1 MICPTSPPRWHP
13 RRLTHRREP
22 ESLTKRK
29 DSGDT
34 VTEPT
39 IDASAQAGGVVPT
52 VFTHR
57 QIMVIL
63 SGLMT
68 GMLLAALDQTIVSTA
83 LPTIVG
89 DLGGLQHLSWVVTAY
104 LLASTASTPLYGK
117 ISDLY
122 GRKPVFRFAIIVFL
136 IGSALAGL
144 STQMWELIAARG
156 IQGLGAGGLMALA
169 FAIIGD
175 VIPPRERGRY
185 QGYFGAVFA
194 LSSVAG
200 PLLGGF
206 FVEHLSWHWIFFI
219 NIPLGL
225 VALVVTD
232 RALHGLRHVR
242 REHSIDYTGAVLL
255 ITGVSSL
262 LLGLV
267 RGREVGWTSPEI
279 IGWLGI
285 GLILSA
291 TFVWWESRATEPILP
306 LRLFGN
312 RIFSVSTAIGIAN
325 GFAMFGAIVFLPV
338 YLQIVR
344 GVSPTQSGLELL
356 PLMVG
361 LLVASVVSGR
371 RITTTGRYKRFPIAG
386 TAITALG
393 LASLSTLGADTPY
406 WRTSL
411 FMLTLGI
418 GIGLVMQVIVLAMQN
433 SVNPR
438 DMGVATS
445 SATFFRSL
453 GGTFGTALFG
463 TVLANRLASEMA
475 ARLPPSALHG
485 VNPGQLTG
493 SPQVIAALPPAV
505 RGPVISSFVSAL
517 STVFVSAVPI
527 VLVAFALTWFLKEIT
542 LRGRDDNAT
551 EMVETS
557 ASI

>member
-1 MICPTSPPRWHP
+1 
-13 RRLTHRREP
+13 
-22 ESLTKRK
+22 
-29 DSGDT
+29 

-39 IDASAQAGGVVPT
+39 IDKPAQVGGVVPT
-52 VFTHR
+52 IFTHR

-122 GRKPVFRFAIIVFL
+122 GRKPVFRFAIVVFL

-144 STQMWELIAARG
+144 STQMWELIGARA

-194 LSSVAG
+194 VSSVAG

-219 NIPLGL
+219 NIPLGII
-225 VALVVTD
+225 ALVVTD
-232 RALHGLRHVR
+232 RALHGLKHVR
-242 REHSIDYTGAVLL
+242 REHSIDYLGAVLL
-255 ITGVSSL
+255 VTGVSTL
-262 LLGLV
+262 LLGMV
-267 RGREVGWTSPEI
+267 NGGEAGWTSPEI
-279 IGWLGI
+279 IGLLAS
-285 GLILSA
+285 GLVLSG
-291 TFVWWESRATEPILP
+291 TFIWWESRAAEPILP
-306 LRLFGN
+306 LRLFRN
-312 RIFSVSTAIGIAN
+312 RIFSVSSGIGFSI
-325 GFAMFGAIVFLPV
+325 GFAMFGAIVFLPL

-356 PLMVG
+356 PLMAG
-361 LLVASVVSGR
+361 LFTASVISGR

-386 TAITALG
+386 TAITAIG
-393 LASLSTLGADTPY
+393 LALLSTLGSATAY
-406 WRTSL
+406 WRTAL
-411 FMLTLGI
+411 FMLTLGV

-433 SVNPR
+433 SVDPR

-463 TVLANRLASEMA
+463 TILANRLSSELA
-475 ARLPPSALHG
+475 QRLPAAALHG
-485 VNPGQLTG
+485 VNTSQLTG
-493 SPQVIAALPPAV
+493 SPQVIAALPSAV
-505 RGPVISSFVSAL
+505 RGPVISSFVAAL
-517 STVFVSAVPI
+517 STVFESAVPV
-527 VLVAFALTWFLKEIT
+527 VLIAFALTWFLQEIK
-542 LRGRDDNAT
+542 LRGHDHTA
-551 EMVETS
+551 VEQVEP
-557 ASI
+557 AVSI

>member
-1 MICPTSPPRWHP
+1 MT
-13 RRLTHRREP
+13 
-22 ESLTKRK
+22 
-29 DSGDT
+29 D
-34 VTEPT
+34 PT
-39 IDASAQAGGVVPT
+39 IDTPEQLGGVVPT
-52 VFTHR
+52 RFTHR

-63 SGLMT
+63 TGLMT

-122 GRKPVFRFAIIVFL
+122 GRKPVFRFAIVVFL

-144 STQMWELIAARG
+144 STQMWELIGARA

-194 LSSVAG
+194 VSSVAG

-219 NIPLGL
+219 NIPLGII
-225 VALVVTD
+225 ALVVTD
-232 RALHGLRHVR
+232 RALHGLKHIR
-242 REHSIDYTGAVLL
+242 REHSIDYLGAVLL
-255 ITGVSSL
+255 VAGVSTL
-262 LLGLV
+262 LLGMV
-267 RGREVGWTSPEI
+267 NGGEAGWTSPEI
-279 IGWLGI
+279 IGLLAS
-285 GLILSA
+285 GLALSV
-291 TFVWWESRATEPILP
+291 TFLWWETRATEPILP
-306 LRLFGN
+306 L
-312 RIFSVSTAIGIAN
+312 
-325 GFAMFGAIVFLPV
+325 

-356 PLMVG
+356 PLMAG
-361 LLVASVVSGR
+361 LFTASVISGR

-386 TAITALG
+386 TAITAVG
-393 LASLSTLGADTPY
+393 LSLLSTLGADTPY
-406 WRTSL
+406 WRTAL
-411 FMLTLGI
+411 FMLTLGV

-433 SVNPR
+433 SVDPR

-463 TVLANRLASEMA
+463 TILTNRLASELTQ
-475 ARLPPSALHG
+475 RLPAASLHG
-485 VNPGQLTG
+485 VNTSQLTG

-505 RGPVISSFVSAL
+505 REPVISSFVAAL
-517 STVFVSAVPI
+517 STVFESAVPV
-527 VLVAFALTWFLKEIT
+527 VLLAFALTWFLQEIK
-542 LRGRDDNAT
+542 LRGHDDTAVKQ
-551 EMVETS
+551 VEP
-557 ASI
+557 AVSI

>member
-1 MICPTSPPRWHP
+1 M
-13 RRLTHRREP
+13 
-22 ESLTKRK
+22 
-29 DSGDT
+29 
-34 VTEPT
+34 TEP
-39 IDASAQAGGVVPT
+39 IRDAPAQARGVVPT
-52 VFTHR
+52 VFTHA

-156 IQGLGAGGLMALA
+156 VQGLGAGGLMALA

-194 LSSVAG
+194 ISSVAG

-232 RALHGLRHVR
+232 RALHGLKHVR
-242 REHSIDYTGAVLL
+242 REHSIDYAGAVLL
-255 ITGVSSL
+255 VTGVSGL
-262 LLGLV
+262 LIGLI
-267 RGREVGWTSPEI
+267 RGREVGWGSPEI

-285 GLILSA
+285 GIILSA
-291 TFVWWESRATEPILP
+291 TFVWWESRALEPILP
-306 LRLFGN
+306 LRLFRN
-312 RIFSVSTAIGIAN
+312 RIFSVSSAIGFSI

-361 LLVASVVSGR
+361 LLLASIISGR

-386 TAITALG
+386 TAITAVG
-393 LASLSTLGADTPY
+393 LSLLSTLGSDTPY
-406 WRTSL
+406 WQTSS
-411 FMLTLGI
+411 FMLTLGV
-418 GIGLVMQVIVLAMQN
+418 GIGLVMQVIVLAIQN
-433 SVNPR
+433 SVDPK

-463 TVLANRLASEMA
+463 TILANRLASELA
-475 ARLPPSALHG
+475 ARLPKAVLNGVDPSK
-485 VNPGQLTG
+485 LTG
-493 SPQVIAALPPAV
+493 SPRVIAALPPGV
-505 RGPVISSFVSAL
+505 KGPVVASFVSAL

-527 VLVAFALTWFLKEIT
+527 VVLAFALTWFLKEIR
-542 LRGRDDNAT
+542 LRERDDDAKEPVESAT
-551 EMVETS
+551 
-557 ASI
+557 I